1 MPAPLGRNVLV
12 ALVGKNDPCGPRGIG
27 PILTAAIAL
36 RPEAIHLL
44 YQPKPHPDNTEEN
57 LKALEEA
64 IRKNPDFRHLP
75 IFSHPLDL
83 PDLRDY
89 NRLTETVPP
98 LLQTIAAENPGRT
111 LYFLSG
117 HCQVRVIIWLSLAN
131 FIVSGVPLEVDD
143 PKEDEP
149 VTPGTCRRR
158 LRIPDL
164 EVFTYFRRKAKQ
176 YLDAL
181 DTLHARLIL
190 ELDNEEAKL
199 DGKKLELRKRGGETR
214 TFWVLALLA
223 AYARYGED
231 PVVAKETLRELIY
244 RGQEA
249 SNVPK
254 AVHSIN
260 KIAGKE
266 LIKRVQPGQ
275 YQLSLNSSEIRFE
288 GDFITAFAARF
299 GRPPTLEEFPR
310 YPF

>member
-12 ALVGKNDPCGPRGIG
+12 ALVGKNDPHGPRGIG
-27 PILTAAIAL
+27 PILTAAIGL

-98 LLQTIAAENPGRT
+98 LLRTIAVENPGRT

-117 HCQVRVIIWLSLAN
+117 HPQVRVIIWLSLATFVVEN
-131 FIVSGVPLEVDD
+131 GVPLEVDD

-149 VTPGTCRRR
+149 ITPKTCRKR

-164 EVFTYFRRKAKQ
+164 QVITYFRREAEKHIGPR
-176 YLDAL
+176 Y
-181 DTLHARLIL
+181 ARLK
-190 ELDNEEAKL
+190 LDLDEEEATL
-199 DGKKLELRKRGGETR
+199 GKKKLRLRQRNGEAR

-223 AYARYGED
+223 AYARYGKD
-231 PVVAKETLRELIY
+231 PVVPKRTIQELVY
-244 RGQEA
+244 PKMEE

-254 AVHSIN
+254 AVQSIN
-260 KIAGKE
+260 RIAGEE
-266 LIKRVQPGQ
+266 LIKVVEPGK
-275 YQLSLNSSEIRFE
+275 YQLNLDRGQVGFI
-288 GDFITAFAARF
+288 GDFLDAFKRKF
-299 GRPPTLEEFPR
+299 RQPPALEEFP
-310 YPF
+310 YALL